1 MPGYSIYISHKK
13 RGDEIATPLFK
24 YIIGMHQ
31 NDSRA
36 MERFCKN
43 MRTESANKIIPK
55 RQFCVVR
62 NTKMPMAPAA
72 EKLLEI
78 MELDRQEEAKI

>member
-1 MPGYSIYISHKK
+1 MSQKE
-13 RGDEIATPLFK
+13 GDEIATPLFK

-55 RQFCVVR
+55 NLR
-62 NTKMPMAPAA
+62 NT
-72 EKLLEI
+72 
-78 MELDRQEEAKI
+78 